1 MLDCSCTIVVVSFV
15 VDSGSPSLLATMSRR
30 YNTEAALDL
39 ILSDDDEPESDG
51 EFDEPMCPG
60 SDEEF
65 DLDIDD
71 QFSFNQRYK

>member
-15 VDSGSPSLLATMSRR
+15 VDSGSPSVLTTTSRR
-30 YNTEAALDL
+30 YNKQ
-39 ILSDDDEPESDG
+39 ILSDDSEPENDG
-51 EFDEPMCPG
+51 ELDEPMCPG
-60 SDEEF
+60 SDEEL